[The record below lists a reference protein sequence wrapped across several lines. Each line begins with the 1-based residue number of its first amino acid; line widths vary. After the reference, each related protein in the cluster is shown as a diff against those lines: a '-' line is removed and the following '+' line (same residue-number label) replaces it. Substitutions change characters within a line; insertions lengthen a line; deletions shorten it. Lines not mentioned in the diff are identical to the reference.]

1 MSNCHPRVDLT
12 ETDVLAVDG
21 GLSQG
26 RGIWR
31 RQVQQYGHILRGG
44 KRQERDVVNLLLD
57 HTMSS
62 RYSMNYRDGDSK
74 YCLVVNIVI
83 MI

>member
-1 MSNCHPRVDLT
+1 MADCHRGVAFGGGRFNS
-12 ETDVLAVDG
+12 TDIFYVAAR
-21 GLSQG
+21 G
-26 RGIWR
+26 RSA
-31 RQVQQYGHILRGG
+31 
-44 KRQERDVVNLLLD
+44 DVVNLLLD